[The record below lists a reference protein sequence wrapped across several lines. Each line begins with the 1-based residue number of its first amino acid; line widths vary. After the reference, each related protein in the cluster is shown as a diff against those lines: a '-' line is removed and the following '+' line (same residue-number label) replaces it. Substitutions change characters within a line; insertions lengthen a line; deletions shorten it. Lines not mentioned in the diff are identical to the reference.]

1 VDAYTFDKCDYIEYK
16 LGLATQQMA
25 AAQATLNGGDLTP
38 QQRAAGE
45 KSLIGLRTEIAA
57 MEKALEICR
66 G

>member
-1 VDAYTFDKCDYIEYK
+1 
-16 LGLATQQMA
+16 LA